1 MELYRNLL
9 QYIIRKVVLM
19 KKAIFWL
26 VFLIIIAGVVFY
38 FGWIRVPE
46 NNVALGFSTITGY
59 DSSFMKSGK
68 INWRWQK
75 LIPKNYILKVYPL
88 ETASTQVSVNQD
100 LPSGKL
106 YASELPGNPDFSFA
120 VTYAASYKIK
130 EDSLYAMA
138 TSGDLGENGLSP
150 FYDSVKE
157 RIQNA
162 ASDLLSQE
170 MTKAMEGSTFSQKA
184 LEDSVKGRIQEQL
197 SDVEILSF
205 ETVNA
210 SFPDIELYKKAKEK
224 YIENLEKKQ
233 EMIAQQ
239 EKESTDFNNKIDQRI
254 ELLKKYGE
262 LLTQYP
268 VLIEYFKTKNESL
281 LPDDIKIE
289 DIIK

>member
-1 MELYRNLL
+1 MLSTFVGLRQVYLYVVTH
-9 QYIIRKVVLM
+9 YIANTPKLVGLGYPVGWVSCCAVEIIYYVIRRRK
-19 KKAIFWL
+19 
-26 VFLIIIAGVVFY
+26 
-38 FGWIRVPE
+38 RE
-46 NNVALGFSTITGY
+46 
-59 DSSFMKSGK
+59 
-68 INWRWQK
+68 Q
-75 LIPKNYILKVYPL
+75 
-88 ETASTQVSVNQD
+88 
-100 LPSGKL
+100 
-106 YASELPGNPDFSFA
+106 
-120 VTYAASYKIK
+120 
-130 EDSLYAMA
+130 
-138 TSGDLGENGLSP
+138 
-150 FYDSVKE
+150 E

-170 MTKAMEGSTFSQKA
+170 MTKAMDGSTFSQKA